1 MIYAENIMICIA
13 IPLIITCIF
22 IRGGAGRFIKA
33 FLTGMVICLLAAY
46 ISGYLESIS
55 GLGAEDASIFISPI
69 VEEIMKYLPILFFM
83 LMFNTNGSNLILMSV
98 GVGAGF
104 ATFENC
110 CYILS
115 SGADNLAYILIRGMA
130 VGVMH
135 IVSIFALTLALVMLK
150 KMEVSSYAGMAGALS
165 LSITF
170 HSLYNLLV
178 SEPGISS
185 YIGYILPIV
194 AALTL
199 GISIKKENFY
209 QIGE

>member
-13 IPLIITCIF
+13 IPLVITILF
-22 IRGGAGRFIKA
+22 IRGSAGRFVKS

-46 ISGYLESIS
+46 ISGYIESVS
-55 GLGAEDASIFISPI
+55 GLNTEDTAIFISPI
-69 VEEIMKYLPILFFM
+69 IEEIMKFLPILFFM
-83 LMFNTNGSNLILMSV
+83 LMFNTDGKDLVLMGV

-115 SGADNLAYILIRGMA
+115 SGADNLIYILIRGMA

-135 IVSIFALTLALVMLK
+135 IVSIFALTLALVLLK
-150 KMEVSSYAGMAGALS
+150 KLQVYSYAGMVGALS
-165 LSITF
+165 LSVTF

-178 SEPGISS
+178 SKPGITS
-185 YIGYILPIV
+185 YIGYILPLF
-194 AALTL
+194 AALIL
-199 GISIKKENFY
+199 SALVKKEIFD

>member
-1 MIYAENIMICIA
+1 MIYAENIIICIA
-13 IPLIITCIF
+13 IPLIITLIF
-22 IRGGAGRFIKA
+22 IGGGAGRFVKA
-33 FLTGMVICLLAAY
+33 FITGMVICLLAAY

-83 LMFNTNGSNLILMSV
+83 LVFNSDGNVLILMSI

-115 SGADNLAYILIRGMA
+115 SGADNLTYILIRGMA

-135 IVSIFALTLALVMLK
+135 IVSIFALTLALVLLRRLN
-150 KMEVSSYAGMAGALS
+150 VSSYAGMAGALS

-185 YIGYILPIV
+185 VIGYCLPI
-194 AALTL
+194 AAAVTL